1 MSILTS
7 IGAGWPAISDLAS
20 IESLQDDPE
29 VFAFYGGQ
37 DIWDVF
43 AESDA
48 AVAATW
54 KWPPLSQ
61 TLFADLTDNVKAA
74 VEAGTPLTD
83 AYAKTQADFVAA
95 LEDKGIAVA
104 E

>member
-1 MSILTS
+1 M
-7 IGAGWPAISDLAS
+7 
-20 IESLQDDPE
+20 
-29 VFAFYGGQ
+29 
-37 DIWDVF
+37 F

-54 KWPPLSQ
+54 KWPPLSE
-61 TLFADLTDNVKAA
+61 TLFATLTDNVKAA

-83 AYAKTQADFVAA
+83 AYIATQADFVAA
-95 LEDKGIAVA
+95 LEDKGISVV